1 MPAIYCKTILCGVTW
16 RELLGME
23 GRGGLPVGG
32 VISAVYLMPVPTFQN
47 KQTQDMTDFKK

>member
-1 MPAIYCKTILCGVTW
+1 MTW

-23 GRGGLPVGG
+23 GRGGLPLGG